1 MHMANLSLQ
10 TMATIKASRMQVNA
24 TLQQMA
30 TNQAQLQQQQQQMM
44 QQMKM
49 MLFVP
54 QQNAG
59 CNTAYVPPPVATQA
73 YAPSPWAP
81 MPYQQSFQ
89 QPGGRFS
96 MQQPV
101 GRGGHSRGGRIRR
114 ARGGGRG
121 GIPVPM
127 PFISGTQMIPYIPGG
142 AQQQP
147 QPPPKQQFTN
157 IVKLFANQN
166 VCFTCRF
173 DVEDWHP
180 STTCPNKKLGHQDG
194 FTRSNYME
202 YACANHEFCKKGM
215 HKTMYPSM

>member
-1 MHMANLSLQ
+1 
-10 TMATIKASRMQVNA
+10 VNA

-44 QQMKM
+44 QQMVM
-49 MLFVP
+49 MP
-54 QQNAG
+54 SAPRQNAG
-59 CNTAYVPPPVATQA
+59 HNTAYVSPPAATQA
-73 YAPSPWAP
+73 YAPPPWPP
-81 MPYQQSFQ
+81 MPYQQGFH
-89 QPGGRFS
+89 QPSGRFA

-101 GRGGHSRGGRIRR
+101 GRGGRSCRGRIRR

-127 PFISGTQMIPYIPGG
+127 PFIGGTQIISYIPGG
-142 AQQQP
+142 TQQQP
-147 QPPPKQQFTN
+147 QLPPKPQFTN
-157 IVKLFANQN
+157 IVQLFANQN
-166 VCFTCRF
+166 VCFTCGF
-173 DVEDWHP
+173 DMEDWHT

-202 YACANHEFCKKGM
+202 YAHANHKFCKKEM